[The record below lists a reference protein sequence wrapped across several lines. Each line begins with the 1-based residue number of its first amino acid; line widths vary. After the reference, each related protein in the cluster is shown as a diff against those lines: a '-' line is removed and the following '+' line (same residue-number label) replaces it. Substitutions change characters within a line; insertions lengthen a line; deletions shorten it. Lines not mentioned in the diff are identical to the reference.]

1 MQRKDGY
8 VADVPYPPHF
18 YKEMQPL
25 WLATLAQFLN
35 SPAPDLTKPYSYCEL
50 GCGMGINLLVAAAT
64 NPHGYFVGVDFNA
77 QHLGIARAAAE
88 FIGLTNIHF
97 LQSDFSSFLQDNTFY
112 FDFIACHGT
121 WSWIAEQ
128 HQQAIQQI
136 VNKSLKPTGIFYLH
150 YMSHPG
156 ATHLIPLQKL
166 LNDFAHQASG
176 TSVQKI
182 QHAMMLLQQLTD
194 AGAFIDQPT
203 MVQHV
208 QALAKKD
215 AHYLAHE
222 FLTDY
227 WKPQH
232 SSDLHQQL
240 ATSGL
245 EYIGSANAFENMDEL
260 SVPGNIQPLLIGLPP
275 SLQETL
281 RDIGR
286 NQHQRM
292 DLFQR
297 KTATT
302 SENNSV
308 SFNAISF
315 QLLPAAPL
323 AGNLLFKTPIGE
335 ILGPAEIFSP
345 LLQALSSQS
354 KTIAQLKQLPV
365 FLHQPELLLQA
376 LQMLMWAEY
385 AHPVHANLN
394 AGNDEHIKKLRDWI
408 RKNQLKIEVI
418 ERCGMEV
425 SYLLSITYK

>member
-35 SPAPDLTKPYSYCEL
+35 SPAPDLTKPYAYCEL

-64 NPHGYFVGVDFNA
+64 NPHGYFVGVDFNV
-77 QHLGIARAAAE
+77 QHLTIARTAAE
-88 FIGLTNIHF
+88 CIGLTNIHF
-97 LQSDFSSFLQDNTFY
+97 VQADFSSFLQDNKFY

-121 WSWIAEQ
+121 WSWIAQQ

-136 VNKSLKPTGIFYLH
+136 VNKSLKPAGIFYLH

-182 QHAMMLLQQLTD
+182 QHAMMLLQKLVD
-194 AGAFIDQPT
+194 AGAFIDQPA

-227 WKPQH
+227 WQPQH

-240 ATSGL
+240 AITGL
-245 EYIGSANAFENMDEL
+245 EYIGSANAIENMEEL
-260 SVPGNIQPLLIGLPP
+260 SVPGNIQPLLTGLPP

-302 SENNSV
+302 NENNSML
-308 SFNAISF
+308 FDAISF
-315 QLLPAAPL
+315 QLLPTAPL

-335 ILGPAEIFSP
+335 IPGPAEIFSP
-345 LLQALSSQS
+345 LLQALVLQP

-365 FLHQPELLLQA
+365 FFHQPELLLQA

-385 AHPVHANLN
+385 THPVRTNLN
-394 AGNDEHIKKLRDWI
+394 AANDEHIKKLRDWI
-408 RKNQLKIEVI
+408 RKNGLTIEII
-418 ERCGMEV
+418 ERCATAV
-425 SYLLSITYK
+425 KTKP